1 MNRAAQSLAK
11 GAAGLALLRIEQAAT
26 GQGSWQNVHA
36 HLAEALHGGV
46 SAGPGMGLFYGA
58 PAAAYAVHS
67 ATIGPGSYQRAIQA
81 LDEAVATT
89 TRARL
94 TAAHARIDR
103 GLTPEFAEYD
113 LLYGLT
119 GLGAHLL
126 RHHHDG
132 ELLRDVL
139 AYLVRLTDPLPNG
152 LPGWWTHLAP
162 SGERSSEYLGGHG
175 NLGLAHGIS
184 GPLALLALA
193 TRHGVT
199 VLGQPV
205 AIRRILTW
213 LDAWRQD
220 GPTGAWWPE
229 AVTRQE
235 EAARRTRQ
243 RGPLRPSWCYGTPG
257 LARAQQ
263 LAALA
268 LADTA
273 RQQLAETAV
282 LGCLTDPA
290 QLGRLPDDGGLCH
303 GTAGLYQTV
312 WRIAQDST
320 NAAFAQHL
328 AALAALLPEPDED
341 LAGLLDGTTGT
352 ALARSTASTGTA
364 LSGWDSCLLLN

>member
-11 GAAGLALLRIEQAAT
+11 GAAGQALLRIEQAAT
-26 GQGSWQNVHA
+26 GHGSWNSVHA
-36 HLAEALHGGV
+36 HLAEAMNGGV

-67 ATIGPGSYQRAIQA
+67 ATIGPGRYQRAIRA
-81 LDEAVATT
+81 LDEAVETT

-94 TAAHARIDR
+94 AAAHTRIDR
-103 GLTPEFAEYD
+103 SHTPEFAEYD

-119 GLGAHLL
+119 GIGAHLL
-126 RHHHDG
+126 RHHRGG
-132 ELLRDVL
+132 ELLEEVL
-139 AYLVRLTDPLPNG
+139 TYLVRLTDPLPNG

-162 SGERSSEYLGGHG
+162 SGERSPDYLGGHG

-184 GPLALLALA
+184 GPLALLSLA

-205 AIRRILTW
+205 AIRRILAW
-213 LDAWRQD
+213 LDAWCQD
-220 GPTGAWWPE
+220 GPTGPWWPE
-229 AVTRQE
+229 VVTRPE
-235 EAARRTRQ
+235 EADRRTRQ

-263 LAALA
+263 LAGLA
-268 LADTA
+268 LADAA
-273 RQQLAETAV
+273 RRQLAEAAV
-282 LGCLTDPA
+282 LGCLADPA
-290 QLGRLPDDGGLCH
+290 QIGELPDDGGLCH
-303 GTAGLYQTV
+303 GTAGLYQSV

-320 NAAFAQHL
+320 SPQFAEHL
-328 AALAALLPEPDED
+328 DALAALLPEPGEE

-352 ALARSTASTGTA
+352 ALARATAATGAA